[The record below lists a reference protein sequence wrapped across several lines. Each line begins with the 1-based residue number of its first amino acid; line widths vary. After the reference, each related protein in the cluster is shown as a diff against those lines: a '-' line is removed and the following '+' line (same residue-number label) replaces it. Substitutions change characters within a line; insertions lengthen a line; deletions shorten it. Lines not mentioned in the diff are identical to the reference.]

1 MPVPSTIA
9 NAAASYQQNAQI
21 LDKSF
26 DGLTPEEWQARPNG
40 STNPMLWIAGHIVW
54 SRATTLQFLGAPWS
68 RPWLPLFARGAK
80 LLEPSE
86 YPTTEEV
93 LAAWSEV
100 KASLSSAMEG
110 ATEEALAAPG
120 PEKIP
125 SLDGKMSGLVGFLA
139 FHETY
144 HVGQA
149 AYLRRYLGHGQVLG

>member
-1 MPVPSTIA
+1 
-9 NAAASYQQNAQI
+9 
-21 LDKSF
+21 
-26 DGLTPEEWQARPNG
+26 
-40 STNPMLWIAGHIVW
+40 VW